1 MQSLSSQIFF
11 VEYILYYC
19 ILLYII
25 FIQMQIISLPLLR
38 YLYLKKEKKIFLLIP
53 LCFSGHH
60 RIFQVQISTFSQDER
75 YLQPLCSM
83 LPVLIL
89 DSWLLTTYILIYS
102 TFFNNL
108 LLLLL
113 LLSNYSSWLLT
124 TAVGLEGR
132 LCACQIVLLAVGL
145 LSSCW
150 RNKETVH
157 CCVLCCCAVAGARCA
172 GKGRRQK
179 WQNGKI
185 FCFETIMLNT
195 WY

>member
-1 MQSLSSQIFF
+1 MQSLSSQNFF
-11 VEYILYYC
+11 AEYILYYC

-25 FIQMQIISLPLLR
+25 FIQMQISLPLLR
-38 YLYLKKEKKIFLLIP
+38 YLYLKKEKKFFLLIP

-102 TFFNNL
+102 TFFNNY

-113 LLSNYSSWLLT
+113 LLSTTTSWLLT
-124 TAVGLEGR
+124 TAVGCWPAVQLLEAQR
-132 LCACQIVLLAVGL
+132 NCALLCAVLLC
-145 LSSCW
+145 SC
-150 RNKETVH
+150 RRTV
-157 CCVLCCCAVAGARCA
+157 
-172 GKGRRQK
+172 RRKRTTAKMAK
-179 WQNGKI
+179 WQNFLFRDYNVKYLVLI
-185 FCFETIMLNT
+185 INIIL
-195 WY
+195 